1 MKQIYAYIKG
11 LDYGQDIGPLIKA
24 FFRDCDVKTIN
35 SEEAEEEKKR
45 EEAKIKRGHGQVEV
59 PETVGVVNFVLN
71 DTDFS
76 IEAEI
81 YGKSGSAFEDFS
93 QKPELTYQ
101 NEGDPDRRMYR
112 NHLHRALYNILAD
125 ISGRKLPWGT
135 LTGVRPTKQVLD
147 MRAKGYASE
156 DIIAFYENEYLASIQ
171 KARLALKVTENE
183 EKILSGLTFDDTYS
197 LYVGVPFCPS
207 ICLYCSFSSYPYD
220 RFKNY
225 AEPYVSAVLKEIE
238 ATAEMMKGKRLIS
251 VYFGGGTPT
260 TLSAE
265 QLRTIIRKIKECF
278 DLKDLREWTI
288 EAGRP
293 DSITREKLEAMKEEG
308 ISRISVNPQSM
319 QQKTL
324 DLIGRR
330 HTVEDVVNAFRLA
343 RECGFD
349 NINMDLIAG
358 LNGETLADFKDTLR
372 QIGELDPDSV
382 TVHTL
387 AVKRAARLN
396 AEMDTY
402 GDSLSTETGLM
413 TEEAERFMA
422 ERGYEPY
429 YLYRQKNM
437 SENLENVGY
446 AKPGKEGLYNVLIME
461 ECHTIAA
468 CGPGAS
474 SKLVRSDECFG
485 GGFMN
490 DAYDGE
496 YKVRKIERTENVK
509 SVKDYVERTEEMIER
524 KRKLFS
530 EPF

>member
-24 FFRDCDVKTIN
+24 FFRDCEIKTVN

-45 EEAKIKRGHGQVEV
+45 EEAKIKRGHGQIEA
-59 PETVGVVNFVLN
+59 PLIVGAFNFFLN
-71 DTDFS
+71 DRDFS
-76 IEAEI
+76 IEAEV
-81 YGKSGSAFEDFS
+81 YGKKSSADEDFS
-93 QKPELTYQ
+93 QNPEFTYV

-112 NHLHRALYNILAD
+112 NHLHRALYRILSEL
-125 ISGRKLPWGT
+125 SGRTLPWGT

-147 MRAKGYASE
+147 MRQRGCSADE
-156 DIIAFYENEYLASIQ
+156 IISHYENEYLASFE
-171 KARLALKVTENE
+171 KAKLALRVTENE
-183 EKILSGLTFDDTYS
+183 MRLLEGLTFDDTYS
-197 LYVGVPFCPS
+197 LYIGVPFCPS

-220 RFKNY
+220 KYKAY
-225 AEPYVSAVLKEIE
+225 AEPYVSALLHEIE
-238 ATAEMMKGKRLIS
+238 ATADIMKNKRLIS
-251 VYFGGGTPT
+251 IYFGGGTPT
-260 TLSAE
+260 TLTAE
-265 QLRTIIRKIKECF
+265 QLGTVIRKIKECF
-278 DLKDLREWTI
+278 DLKDLREWTV

-293 DSITREKLEAMKEEG
+293 DSITKEKLVVLKEEG
-308 ISRISVNPQSM
+308 ITRISVNPQTM
-319 QQKTL
+319 QQRTL

-330 HTVEDVVNAFRLA
+330 HTVDDVLRAFALA

-358 LNGETLADFKDTLR
+358 LNGETLEDFKDTLR
-372 QIGELDPDSV
+372 QVGELDPDSV

-396 AEMDTY
+396 AEMDAY
-402 GDSLSTETGLM
+402 ADSLSTETGLM
-413 TEEAERFMA
+413 TEWAEKFMN
-422 ERGYEPY
+422 EKGYEPY

-474 SKLVRSDECFG
+474 SKLVRSDEIFG
-485 GGFMN
+485 SGFLN
-490 DAYDGE
+490 EAEDGE

-509 SVKDYVERTEEMIER
+509 SVRDYVERTEEMIER

-530 EPF
+530 DLK

>member
-1 MKQIYAYIKG
+1 MKQINAYLKG

-24 FFRDCDVKTIN
+24 FFRECDIRIIN
-35 SEEAEEEKKR
+35 KDEEEEDRLR
-45 EEAKIKRGHGQVEV
+45 EEARIKRGHGQIDV
-59 PETVGVVNFVLN
+59 PEVVGHVDFELN
-71 DTDFS
+71 DEDFA
-76 IEAEI
+76 IDAEI
-81 YGKSGSAFEDFS
+81 YGKKASVKEDF
-93 QKPELTYQ
+93 LRCDGNTYH
-101 NEGDPDRRMYR
+101 NEGKPDRRMYR
-112 NHLHRALYNILAD
+112 NRLHRDLYRILAQ
-125 ISGRKLPWGT
+125 IAGRELPWGT

-147 MRAKGYASE
+147 MKLSGHSDE
-156 DIIAFYENEYLASIQ
+156 EIISYYRDEYLASET
-171 KARLALKVTENE
+171 KSSLAVRVADNESRLLK
-183 EKILSGLTFDDTYS
+183 GLTFDDTYS
-197 LYVGVPFCPS
+197 LYIGVPFCPS
-207 ICLYCSFSSYPYD
+207 ICLYCSFSSYPFD
-220 RFKNY
+220 KFGFY
-225 AEPYVSAVLKEIE
+225 ADAYVEALLKEIE
-238 ATAEMMKGKRLIS
+238 ATAAMMKGRRLVSI
-251 VYFGGGTPT
+251 YFGGGTPT
-260 TLSAE
+260 TLTAH
-265 QLRTIIRKIKECF
+265 QLRIIIRKIKECF
-278 DLKDLREWTI
+278 DLQSLREWTI

-293 DSITREKLEAMKEEG
+293 DSITRDKLEAMKEED

-330 HTVEDVVNAFRLA
+330 HTVEDVVNAFKLA

-358 LNGETLADFKDTLR
+358 LNGENLEDFKDTLR
-372 QIGELDPDSV
+372 KVGTLDPDSI

-402 GDSLSTETGLM
+402 ADSLGTETSLM
-413 TEEAERFMA
+413 TDEAERFMR
-422 ERGYEPY
+422 EHGYEPY

-485 GGFMN
+485 NGFLN
-490 DAYDGE
+490 EAEDGE
-496 YKVRKIERTENVK
+496 YKVKKIERVENVK
-509 SVKDYVERTEEMIER
+509 SVKDYVERIDEMIER
-524 KRKLFS
+524 KRKLFYVV
-530 EPF
+530 

>member
-24 FFRDCDVKTIN
+24 FFRDCDIKTIN
-35 SEEAEEEKKR
+35 TEEAEEEKKR
-45 EEAKIKRGHGQVEV
+45 EEARIKRGHGQIEV
-59 PETVGVVNFVLN
+59 PETVGIVNFVLN
-71 DTDFS
+71 DADFC
-76 IEAEI
+76 IDAEI
-81 YGKSGSAFEDFS
+81 CGRKAEAKEDFS
-93 QKPELTYQ
+93 DMPEMAYR

-112 NHLHRALYNILAD
+112 NHLHRALYNILSE
-125 ISGRKLPWGT
+125 ISARKLPWGT

-147 MRAKGYASE
+147 MRQKGCTDEEIVAY
-156 DIIAFYENEYLASIQ
+156 YENEYLVSPD
-171 KARLALKVTENE
+171 KARLAIRVTENE
-183 EKILSGLTFDDTYS
+183 ERLLRGLTFDDTYS
-197 LYVGVPFCPS
+197 LYVGIPFCPS
-207 ICLYCSFSSYPYD
+207 ICLYCSFSAYPYD
-220 RFKNY
+220 RFKSY
-225 AEPYVSAVLKEIE
+225 VEPYMEALLKEIE
-238 ATAEMMKGKRLIS
+238 ATAEIMKNKRLIS
-251 VYFGGGTPT
+251 IYFGGGTPT
-260 TLSAE
+260 TLTAE
-265 QLRTIIRKIKECF
+265 QLRIVIRKIKECY
-278 DLKDLREWTI
+278 DLSDLREWTV

-293 DSITREKLEAMKEEG
+293 DSITRDKLEAMKEEG

-330 HTVEDVVNAFRLA
+330 HSVEDILNAFTLA

-358 LNGETLADFKDTLR
+358 LNGEVLADFTDTLK
-372 QIGELDPDSV
+372 QVGDLEPDSI

-402 GDSLSTETGLM
+402 GDSLSTDTGRM
-413 TEEAERFMA
+413 TSAAEKFMV
-422 ERGYEPY
+422 EHGYEPY

-446 AKPGKEGLYNVLIME
+446 ARVGKEGLYNVLIME

-485 GGFMN
+485 GGFLN
-490 DAYDGE
+490 EAEDGE

-509 SVKDYVERTEEMIER
+509 SVKDYVERIDEMIER
-524 KRKLFS
+524 KRKLFA
-530 EPF
+530 EI